1 MVVLVPDWASE
12 SMEPNIE
19 VDEAVSPP
27 LLSVMIPT
35 RNRAAKVRRAVESIL
50 ANSFRDFELIV
61 VDQST
66 DRSTEQALA
75 AIDDPRLRYIPTDT
89 VGAAVSRNIG
99 IRASHADTLVFT
111 DDDCVCDREWLASI
125 VAEYAAEPT
134 ALGIYGRVIPYGP
147 PRAGMICPCINE
159 STERLVLDGPAIP
172 AHTVGN
178 GNNMSFRR
186 EVFRRVGLF
195 IEALGPGTPIGH
207 GEDTEFAYRVLWS
220 RCKLIYSP
228 EPVVQHDRW
237 LDETGFTKLMRESV
251 RGLAAVF
258 LSYALRYDR
267 FAFTHLLRLAYYLSG
282 NRLSTGSARA
292 GLAYFVTGLLKG
304 PKFRLLRPPPL
315 ELSMAE

>member
-1 MVVLVPDWASE
+1 
-12 SMEPNIE
+12 MEPNIE
-19 VDEAVSPP
+19 GDEFAPP
-27 LLSVMIPT
+27 PSLSVMIPT
-35 RNRAAKVRRAVESIL
+35 RNRADKVRRAVESIL

-75 AIDDPRLRYIPTDT
+75 GIDDPRLRYIATDT

-99 IRASHADTLVFT
+99 IRASRADTLVFT
-111 DDDCVCDREWLASI
+111 DDDCVCDREWLASLL
-125 VAEYAAEPT
+125 AEYAAEPT
-134 ALGIYGRVIPYGP
+134 ALGVYGRVIPYGP
-147 PRAGMICPCINE
+147 PQTGMICPCINE

-178 GNNMSFRR
+178 GNNMSFRK
-186 EVFRRVGLF
+186 EVFRKVGLF
-195 IEALGPGTPIGH
+195 IETLGPGTPIGQA
-207 GEDTEFAYRVLWS
+207 EDTEFAYRVLWS

-237 LDETGFTKLMRESV
+237 LDEAGFAKLMRESV

-258 LSYALRYDR
+258 LSYALRCDR
-267 FAFTHLLRLAYYLSG
+267 LAFTHLLRLLYYLAR

-292 GLAYFVTGLLKG
+292 GLAYFATGLLKG
-304 PKFRLLRPPPL
+304 PKYRLLRPPGL
-315 ELSMAE
+315 ELSTAE

>member
-1 MVVLVPDWASE
+1 
-12 SMEPNIE
+12 MEPNIE
-19 VDEAVSPP
+19 GDEIVSPQT
-27 LLSVMIPT
+27 LSVMIPT
-35 RNRAAKVRRAVESIL
+35 RNRADKVRRAVESIL

-75 AIDDPRLRYIPTDT
+75 AIDDPRLRYIATDT

-99 IRASHADTLVFT
+99 IRASRADTLVFT

-125 VAEYAAEPT
+125 VAEYAAEPS
-134 ALGIYGRVIPYGP
+134 ALGIYGRVIPYGA
-147 PRAGMICPCINE
+147 PRPGMICPCINE

-172 AHTVGN
+172 AQTVGN
-178 GNNMSFRR
+178 GNNMSFRK

-195 IEALGPGTPIGH
+195 IETLGPGTPIGQ

-228 EPVVQHDRW
+228 IPVVQHDKW
-237 LDETGFTKLMRESV
+237 LDEAGFAKLMRESV

-267 FAFTHLLRLAYYLSG
+267 LAFTQLLRLFYYLAR
-282 NRLSTGSARA
+282 NRFSTGSIRA
-292 GLAYFVTGLLKG
+292 GLAYFVTGLVHG
-304 PKFRLLRPPPL
+304 PKYRLLRPPEL